1 MDVYTKHRWLVYKL
15 WNDDWHLVGPEHLS
29 DWEATGW
36 IELHGKSGYR
46 YRVVEVYWYPQIEL
60 IEEVTKK

>member
-1 MDVYTKHRWLVYKL
+1 MDVYTKHRWLVYKGDAGY
-15 WNDDWHLVGPEHLS
+15 WQLVGPEHLS
-29 DWEATGW
+29 GWEATEW
-36 IELHGKSGYR
+36 IELHGKPGYR